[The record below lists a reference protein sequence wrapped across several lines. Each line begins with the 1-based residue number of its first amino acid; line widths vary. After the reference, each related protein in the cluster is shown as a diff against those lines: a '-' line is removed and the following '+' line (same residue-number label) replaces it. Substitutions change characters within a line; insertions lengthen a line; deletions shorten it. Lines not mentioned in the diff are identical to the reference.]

1 MLAIG
6 DADLRRIAFI
16 QAIDGPARLDVLAC
30 LEETRRDLKARDGA
44 PADVVAALDGLAAVA
59 AATPIDVDAA

>member
-1 MLAIG
+1 ML
-6 DADLRRIAFI
+6 LREHYGFDCRC
-16 QAIDGPARLDVLAC
+16 ARCVH
-30 LEETRRDLKARDGA
+30 EQRRDLKARDGA